1 MPPTTHTKH
10 RVGSVP
16 GPGLAFLGSIDQRRM
31 QSLQWPS
38 SSAGWALPASAFTS
52 LPHFL
57 PALLLPAFVFS
68 ICLSCLPQGL
78 CTGSSPA
85 QHVLPL
91 DIPVAPSSVPYGL
104 CLRHLLG
111 EAIPDPSLSVPSHHW
126 VTLRRPHPHISYL
139 PGHWWAESSRR
150 GGALSYLL
158 VHPLE
163 LCLPQGAQ

>member
-1 MPPTTHTKH
+1 MPPTTHTQH

-91 DIPVAPSSVPYGL
+91 DIPVAPPPFLMASVYVTSSE
-104 CLRHLLG
+104 R
-111 EAIPDPSLSVPSHHW
+111 PSQTSHSVPSHHW
-126 VTLRRPHPHISYL
+126 VTLHRPRPHISYL